1 MQKKIFVDG
10 MFDDGV
16 AGKVGAAVKG
26 VAGVTECVA
35 DPAKSQ
41 VKVDFDESVGGIEAA
56 IDAAI
61 SGAGVTVLG

>member
-10 MFDDGV
+10 MFDEAV
-16 AGKVGAAVKG
+16 AGKVGAAVKA
-26 VAGVTECVA
+26 VAGVTDCVA

-41 VKVDFDESVGGIEAA
+41 VKVDFDEGAA
-56 IDAAI
+56 GVEDAINAAI

>member
-10 MFDDGV
+10 MFDDAV
-16 AGKVGAAVKG
+16 AGKVGAAVKA

-41 VKVDFDESVGGIEAA
+41 VKVDFDEGAAGVEDAINAA
-56 IDAAI
+56 IA
-61 SGAGVTVLG
+61 SAGVAVLG

>member
-26 VAGVTECVA
+26 VAGVADCVA

-41 VKVDFDESVGGIEAA
+41 VKVDFDEGVGGIEDAINAA
-56 IDAAI
+56 IA
-61 SGAGVTVLG
+61 GAGVTVLG

>member
-10 MFDDGV
+10 MFDDAS

-41 VKVDFDESVGGIEAA
+41 VKVDFDESVGGIEDA
-56 IDAAI
+56 INKAI
-61 SGAGVTVLG
+61 ESAGITVLG

>member
-41 VKVDFDESVGGIEAA
+41 VKVDFDESVGGIEDA
-56 IDAAI
+56 INAAI

>member
-10 MFDDGV
+10 MFDDAA

-26 VAGVTECVA
+26 VAGVTDCVA

-41 VKVDFDESVGGIEAA
+41 VKVDFDEGVSGIEAA